1 MPKIRDLG
9 INVIPETMRPPEIG
23 PGGGGGGGCN
33 AGTYGPN
40 CPTTTFPTTPNCPT
54 TTFPTTPWWGGGG
67 CPGTTLATTGQQPY
81 MDFGCPGT
89 TLPQQSLGCQPV
101 YGQVAAY
108 AQAGCPTTTIPRPS
122 DFTCYEPKGG
132 LTREAIEQLK
142 QQLQQQIAQLDEYAK
157 SIGPKT
163 IEEIDAREK
172 QIREELEDL
181 ARRRKEYKSSK

>member
-40 CPTTTFPTTPNCPT
+40 CPTTTFPTTPNCPG
-54 TTFPTTPWWGGGG
+54 TTFPTTPWYGGGNCPTTTFPPTTTGPQPPYMMEPG
-67 CPGTTLATTGQQPY
+67 CPGTTFGQQS
-81 MDFGCPGT
+81 F
-89 TLPQQSLGCQPV
+89 GCQPV
-101 YGQVAAY
+101 YAQV
-108 AQAGCPTTTIPRPS
+108 GCPTTTFPRQS
-122 DFTCYEPKGG
+122 EFSCQCYEPRGG

-163 IEEIDAREK
+163 PEEIDAREK
-172 QIREELEDL
+172 QLREELEDL
-181 ARRRKEYKSSK
+181 ARRRKEYKSSE

>member
-40 CPTTTFPTTPNCPT
+40 CPTTTFPTTPNCPG
-54 TTFPTTPWWGGGG
+54 TTFPTTPWYGGGGNCPTTTFPPTTTGPQQPYMMEPG
-67 CPGTTLATTGQQPY
+67 CPGTTFVQL
-81 MDFGCPGT
+81 
-89 TLPQQSLGCQPV
+89 SLGCQPH
-101 YGQVAAY
+101 GQVAAY
-108 AQAGCPTTTIPRPS
+108 AQAGCPTTTFPRQS
-122 DFTCYEPKGG
+122 ENCYGKPE
-132 LTREAIEQLK
+132 LTREAIAQLK

-163 IEEIDAREK
+163 PEEIDAREK
-172 QIREELEDL
+172 QLRAELEDL
-181 ARRRKEYKSSK
+181 ARRRKEYEP